1 MIAQTNKLK
10 VGSKGIAKAW
20 LKEQGYVQ
28 VKGIWLKGQLH
39 AARIEQLV
47 TGRVAIIEG
56 VTA

>member
-10 VGSKGIAKAW
+10 VGSKGIAKVW

-28 VKGIWLKGQLH
+28 VKGIWLKGQRH

-56 VTA
+56 